1 MKKYVIKESELK
13 TVIKEII
20 AEELSNLDE
29 GWGRALGN
37 TAKLA
42 GVGAVSPLTLA
53 QMGFIKANNL
63 ILGKDTLKS
72 TVRDFVGPKQQKA
85 TQTDLNNVEQT
96 YGKPETVAGLGK
108 KLEKKMPITVDN
120 FLGTDKNVNFGRHY
134 YEVGQRSGAN
144 NTKWAGKLAEA
155 QANVSNARRQNR
167 TNRYVNQWYKQLKQ
181 WLEAR
186 DKAYEQYIRNRK

>member
-13 TVIKEII
+13 SVIKEII
-20 AEELSNLDE
+20 AEELSNVDE
-29 GWGRALGN
+29 SLGRALGN
-37 TAKLA
+37 TAKLGA
-42 GVGAVSPLTLA
+42 VGAVSPLTLA
-53 QMGFIKANNL
+53 QMGFVKANNL
-63 ILGKDTLKS
+63 LMGKDSLRG
-72 TVRDFVGPKQQKA
+72 TVRDFVGPKQQA

-108 KLEKKMPITVDN
+108 KLERKMPITVED
-120 FLGTDKNVNFGRHY
+120 FLGTGKDVNFGRHY
-134 YEVGQRSGAN
+134 YEEGQRGGSN

-155 QANVSNARRQNR
+155 QRSVDNARRQNR
-167 TNRYVNQWYKQLKQ
+167 ANRYANQWYKQLKQ